1 MSLFEIWKKYMNED
15 VDEGTYGESARES
28 CMACTLDLSGGPKR
42 CLKAVRQ
49 TVLACRRLRKPVKQ
63 AVDH

>member
-1 MSLFEIWKKYMNED
+1 MNVD
-15 VDEGTYGESARES
+15 VDEGTNRESARES
-28 CMACTLDLSGGPKR
+28 CAACTLDLSGGPKR

-49 TVLACRRLRKPVKQ
+49 TALACRRFRKPVKQ